1 MNGLLA
7 WRGVGRVGLGVGGSG
22 PPSPAQT
29 HLHLSLGCGPREAG
43 GSGRVWLHCS
53 SPSCTLPGWPR
64 AGGSSRTGPSQS
76 HRKLQGSRAVS
87 RAALAPSARGSPL
100 LLEAGRHRAG
110 TPGSHSRP
118 QGQAAGS
125 HLAEGKAR
133 PGGRGRPARCRCA
146 PPPRPQPR
154 TPPGQAQGK
163 AGSGLVWTA
172 LGREQGPSPRTHPPG
187 PLGLH
192 LHGPQAPGEPSMAT
206 DTEHLSPPSLLHVDL
221 QGTCPVRPPARVSS
235 SGGQRPLRAP
245 WAAWALE
252 PVWTPGPSSGQPSP
266 GFWAL
271 RWYQKVRQAGRAR
284 GLCSSEV
291 RDATRPC
298 GRACG
303 LVSTAM

>member
-29 HLHLSLGCGPREAG
+29 HLHLCPGCGPREAG

-76 HRKLQGSRAVS
+76 HRKLQGSWAVS
-87 RAALAPSARGSPL
+87 RAALAPSARGSPP

-163 AGSGLVWTA
+163 AGSGDWSGRPSGVSRAPPPALTLQARWACTSTVPRRQVSPPWPPTLSTCLLPASSTWTCKVPAPCGHQPGSAAVGDSARSGPHGQPGHRSPCAPRA
-172 LGREQGPSPRTHPPG
+172 LPPG
-187 PLGLH
+187 SPH
-192 LHGPQAPGEPSMAT
+192 LASGH
-206 DTEHLSPPSLLHVDL
+206 
-221 QGTCPVRPPARVSS
+221 
-235 SGGQRPLRAP
+235 SGGTRRSGRLAGPGACAP
-245 WAAWALE
+245 
-252 PVWTPGPSSGQPSP
+252 P
-266 GFWAL
+266 
-271 RWYQKVRQAGRAR
+271 R
-284 GLCSSEV
+284 
-291 RDATRPC
+291 
-298 GRACG
+298 
-303 LVSTAM
+303 